1 MSRSKIV
8 LDSSISPKHPYYK
21 HIVYKNPLF
30 HFILIADEFG
40 HVPTTMTKSAEQCS
54 MTRQEFRT
62 RIEGYKELGLL
73 TVQTSKVLSK
83 SGNHKINVS
92 KMILNLDHD
101 LFRKDGVE
109 REVSHTTVGY
119 PPEFE
124 EDWLTY
130 IGADGSK
137 VGEKKPAYANWS
149 KSVRKYSR
157 GHVMLGTVNYIAKCE
172 STDTFKKHG
181 ATWWNPKE
189 ARFSQPEYQNINSG
203 EMALWHLLNS
213 PVLGNI
219 TEGGV
224 CIKITGDPLMGE
236 ALLRLKGTDRVLG
249 QTLDRMGDRKF
260 REAFMNA
267 YKLARSTKEPRSV
280 IYSQFENQ
288 IEWSIDNGPQIT
300 GNSQRGKA
308 TSIRSNS

>member
-1 MSRSKIV
+1 
-8 LDSSISPKHPYYK
+8 
-21 HIVYKNPLF
+21 
-30 HFILIADEFG
+30 
-40 HVPTTMTKSAEQCS
+40 MTKSAEMCS

-62 RIEGYKELGLL
+62 RVEGYKELGLM

-83 SGNHKINVS
+83 SGSQKINVS

-101 LFRKDGVE
+101 LFRQDGVE
-109 REVSHTTVGY
+109 REVSHTTTGY

-124 EDWLTY
+124 EDWLIY
-130 IGADGSK
+130 IGIDGTK
-137 VGEKKPAYANWS
+137 VGEKKSAYVSWG
-149 KSVRKYSR
+149 KSVRKYGR
-157 GHVMLGTVNYIAKCE
+157 GPVMLGTVNYVSKCE
-172 STDTFKKHG
+172 AMDTFKKHG

-189 ARFSQPEYQNINSG
+189 ARFSLPEYQDNKSTEI
-203 EMALWHLLNS
+203 ALWHLLNS
-213 PVLGNI
+213 PVLGNL

-267 YKLARSTKEPRSV
+267 YKLARNTKEPRSV
-280 IYSQFENQ
+280 IYSQYENQ
-288 IEWSIDNGPQIT
+288 IEWSIDDGPQT
-300 GNSQRGKA
+300 SRGGGRRE
-308 TSIRSNS
+308 TSTVSSNL